1 MENQKS
7 NFAEK
12 ENPTFNAVIG
22 NKLCQLYT
30 NKLIVGDTIIPL
42 KEVSQVSLK
51 YERTKWWIWVLSTSL
66 LSFCGSFYCSINER
80 LTEGIIPLSVL
91 GGLLLLVAVLLF
103 CLSLQYRLVI
113 VSKSGVANEVHDKQG
128 EAIKAFH
135 QNIVAVID

>member
-51 YERTKWWIWVLSTSL
+51 K
-66 LSFCGSFYCSINER
+66 
-80 LTEGIIPLSVL
+80 
-91 GGLLLLVAVLLF
+91 ALLF
-103 CLSLQYRLVI
+103 S
-113 VSKSGVANEVHDKQG
+113 
-128 EAIKAFH
+128 
-135 QNIVAVID
+135 